1 MFIPVSGEE
10 PLKLRDIQEVVKG
23 GHRNIPGVPNNV
35 DDLPSLLHVILGQV
49 LSGEVGVEQARGG
62 EGGQCG
68 EVIDEVQE
76 SILHPGLGVLIVQQF
91 TQNLM
96 NPVTSCINIV

>member
-1 MFIPVSGEE
+1 MVI
-10 PLKLRDIQEVVKG
+10 G
-23 GHRNIPGVPNNV
+23 GHRNIPGVPDNV

-49 LSGEVGVEQARGG
+49 LNGQVGVEQAGGG

-68 EVIDEVQE
+68 EVRDEVQE
-76 SILHPGLGVLIVQQF
+76 SILEVHLGLGVFIVQQF

-96 NPVTSCINIV
+96 NPVTSCIYIDYFLVIYTGHL